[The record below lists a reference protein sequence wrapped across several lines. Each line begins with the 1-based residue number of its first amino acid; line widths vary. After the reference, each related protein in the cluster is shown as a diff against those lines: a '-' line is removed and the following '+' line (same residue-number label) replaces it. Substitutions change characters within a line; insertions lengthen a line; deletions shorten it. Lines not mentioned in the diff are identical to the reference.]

1 MSSLEASESP
11 QVNLVHEWGRGF
23 EKQDLDHI
31 AKLLH
36 KDYRH
41 ISLPRSI
48 NRPEENR
55 EQWLQHIGAVIGLWT
70 ESGVSYIGFPFH
82 HPRLNPSTQWT
93 IHSITEAPGKV
104 VVHVSINPNPIR

>member
-1 MSSLEASESP
+1 MTSLEASDSP

-70 ESGVSYIGFPFH
+70 ESGVSYTGFLFT
-82 HPRLNPSTQWT
+82 S
-93 IHSITEAPGKV
+93 SG
-104 VVHVSINPNPIR
+104 